1 MNTRD
6 INRIPKFILLLERVW
21 LKQPDS
27 RFFQMIDGLEKV
39 FAENGGSTISRKVEF
54 VDTTG
59 VGQEG
64 TLLNSFNVEDDEF
77 IPFLEGFLNEHD
89 DVVEAASE
97 KDSIRMQELLLL
109 FKQLW
114 SRQAD
119 TRFFQLIDNLKHVY
133 RVKYGFNDGAIIPK
147 MYKYRMSDGFEQQST
162 SLDAY
167 YMQDNNF
174 IEFLKTRL

>member
-27 RFFQMIDGLEKV
+27 RFFQMIDRLEKV

-59 VGQEG
+59 AGQEG

-89 DVVEAASE
+89 DDVEAASE

-114 SRQAD
+114 SRQPD
-119 TRFFQLIDNLKHVY
+119 TRFFQLIDNLKYTYKV
-133 RVKYGFNDGAIIPK
+133 NDGAIIPK
-147 MYKYRMSDGFEQQST
+147 RYKYRMSDGFEQLST
-162 SLDAY
+162 ALDAY
-167 YMQDNNF
+167 DMPDNNF